1 MHLFASATNNTR
13 ERFMQRVG
21 RGISLAVVFFALVSV
36 SMATAQNAAND
47 SSVTFTAEQDH
58 QNMMDQL
65 GIKQVRPGPSGDESA
80 PNHANYDPATA
91 NLFPNYPDAL
101 TMSNGH
107 EVTGHTDAPN
117 IKYFIQWADRF
128 MKAGSATAES
138 GHLNR

>member
-1 MHLFASATNNTR
+1 
-13 ERFMQRVG
+13 MQRVG

-65 GIKQVRPGPSGDESA
+65 GIKRVRPGPSGDESS

-91 NLFPNYPDAL
+91 NPFPNYPDAL
-101 TMSNGH
+101 TMKQR
-107 EVTGHTDAPN
+107 A
-117 IKYFIQWADRF
+117 
-128 MKAGSATAES
+128 
-138 GHLNR
+138 